1 MTINEIETIAKET
14 CGTLGRFFALYC
26 MSMNEDNWR
35 KRLLN
40 GNNMASNFR
49 KGKRDLSEVEYEK
62 LMQLKA
68 DFDIKIKLK
77 NK

>member
-1 MTINEIETIAKET
+1 MTKEEIQTIAEET
-14 CGTLGRFFALYC
+14 CKTLGRFFALYC
-26 MSMNEDNWR
+26 MNRDEQNWQ

-49 KGKRDLSEVEYEK
+49 KGRRGLSEVEYEK

-68 DFDIKIKLK
+68 DYDKKIKLT

>member
-1 MTINEIETIAKET
+1 MKQNEIETTAEET

-26 MSMNEDNWR
+26 MSMNEDNWQ
-35 KRLLN
+35 KRLFN

-49 KGKRDLSEVEYEK
+49 KGRRDLSEAEYEK

-68 DFDIKIKLK
+68 DYDKRVKLK